1 MEDKKLKSLLNLD
14 DYYYYLY
21 LLNADVFKDRINNK
35 SQIIK
40 QSVEC
45 ALKCAKQLKDQN
57 IGFYDLI
64 NKYDLVYE
72 EENSQ
77 NIFNLYD
84 LGVFESPNKIIFHK
98 DNIRTLEEEIKKE
111 KISIF
116 AKVNPKD
123 IITSHEIYHLLEEDG
138 LITDNICISYQILG
152 FIKKKVK
159 LRAPSEIGAMVFAK
173 EFLSLDFNPVVLN
186 YFLARA
192 NNREEIMYDKL
203 IGGLDE
209 NIL

>member
-64 NKYDLVYE
+64 NKYDFVYE

-123 IITSHEIYHLLEEDG
+123 IITSHEIYHLLEENR

-173 EFLSLDFNPVVLN
+173 EFLSLDFNPVLLN

>member
-123 IITSHEIYHLLEEDG
+123 IITSHEIYHLLEENR

>member
-45 ALKCAKQLKDQN
+45 AIKCAKQLKDKN
-57 IGFYDLI
+57 IGIYDLI
-64 NKYDLVYE
+64 NKYDFVYE

-116 AKVNPKD
+116 AKVNPRD

-152 FIKKKVK
+152 DRK
-159 LRAPSEIGAMVFAK
+159 S
-173 EFLSLDFNPVVLN
+173 VV
-186 YFLARA
+186 
-192 NNREEIMYDKL
+192 
-203 IGGLDE
+203 
-209 NIL
+209 

>member
-35 SQIIK
+35 YQIIK

-98 DNIRTLEEEIKKE
+98 DNIKNLENEIKRE
-111 KISIF
+111 NNPIF
-116 AKVNPKD
+116 AKVNPRD
-123 IITSHEIYHLLEEDG
+123 IITSHEIYHLLEENR

>member
-1 MEDKKLKSLLNLD
+1 MEDKKIKSLINLD

-21 LLNADVFKDRINNK
+21 LLNADVFKDRIYDK
-35 SQIIK
+35 SRIIK

-45 ALKCAKQLKDQN
+45 AISCAKKLKAEN
-57 IGFYDLI
+57 IGLENLK
-64 NKYDLVYE
+64 NKYNLVYE

-84 LGVFESPNKIIFHK
+84 LAVFESPNKIIFHK
-98 DNIRTLEEEIKKE
+98 DNIKTLEEEIKKE
-111 KISIF
+111 NNPIF
-116 AKVNPKD
+116 SRVNPKD
-123 IITSHEIYHLLEEDG
+123 IICLHEIYHMLEEDG
-138 LITDNICISYQILG
+138 LITDNTYVNYEILG

-159 LRAPSEIGAMVFAK
+159 LTAPSEIGAMVFAK
-173 EFLSLDFNPVVLN
+173 EFLSLDFNPIILN

-192 NNREEIMYDKL
+192 NNREEIIYNKL

-209 NIL
+209 NII

>member
-21 LLNADVFKDRINNK
+21 LLNSDVFKDRIYDK

-40 QSVEC
+40 QSQEC
-45 ALKCAKQLKDQN
+45 AIKCAKKLKNQN
-57 IGFYDLI
+57 IGIYDLKT
-64 NKYDLVYE
+64 KYDLAYE

-84 LGVFESPNKIIFHK
+84 LAVFESPNKLIFHK
-98 DNIRTLEEEIKKE
+98 DNIKTLENEIKKE
-111 KISIF
+111 NNPIF
-116 AKVNPKD
+116 SKVNPRD
-123 IITSHEIYHLLEEDG
+123 IIISHEIYHMLEEDG
-138 LITDNICISYQILG
+138 LITDNIYISYQILG
-152 FIKKKVK
+152 FINKKVK
-159 LRAPSEIGAMVFAK
+159 LTAPSEIGAMVFAK
-173 EFLSLDFNPVVLN
+173 EFLSLDYNPIILN

-192 NNREEIMYDKL
+192 NNREEIIYSKL

-209 NIL
+209 NII

>member
-35 SQIIK
+35 YQIIK

-123 IITSHEIYHLLEEDG
+123 IITSHEIYHLLEENR

>member
-45 ALKCAKQLKDQN
+45 AIKCAKQLKYKN
-57 IGFYDLI
+57 IGIYDLI

-72 EENSQ
+72 EENSR

-84 LGVFESPNKIIFHK
+84 LAVFESPNKIIFHK
-98 DNIRTLEEEIKKE
+98 DNIKNLENEIKRE
-111 KISIF
+111 NNPIF
-116 AKVNPKD
+116 AKVNPRD

>member
-35 SQIIK
+35 YQIIK

-123 IITSHEIYHLLEEDG
+123 IITSHEIYHLLEENR
-138 LITDNICISYQILG
+138 LITDNMCISYQILG

>member
-35 SQIIK
+35 SKIIK

-45 ALKCAKQLKDQN
+45 AIKCAKDLKDKN
-57 IGFYDLI
+57 TGIYDLI
-64 NKYDLVYE
+64 NKYKLVYE

-84 LGVFESPNKIIFHK
+84 LAVFESPNKIIFRK
-98 DNIRTLEEEIKKE
+98 DNIRTLEGEIKKE
-111 KISIF
+111 KSPIF
-116 AKVNPKD
+116 SKVNPRD

-138 LITDNICISYQILG
+138 LITDNIYISYQILG

-192 NNREEIMYDKL
+192 NNREEIIYNKL